1 MVLQLIDIISCKET
15 ISYFATEKNVTICRL
30 LIAKWTALKEIVH
43 IFRIPYKATVALQKY
58 DITMSDVYG
67 IWLKMEI
74 HLKHCMTK
82 KKFKT
87 KLAIC
92 LNDTVN
98 ERKKTIFE
106 NTLMECAIF
115 LDPRFR
121 KEITNDL
128 QKVARVKQNLI
139 QMWNKVN
146 STQIQADSSN
156 NSASSSNFG
165 SDFDEDAEL
174 NKYLAQS
181 GQNEVHISQENTSAA
196 RTRIDSIIDAFNPDI
211 LPTKNSVLQFWFS
224 VKNAHPEL
232 YKLSLI
238 IYSVSPTE
246 VQIERDFSKM
256 GYIFNDRRCA
266 LIQERLEDIMMIN
279 LNSNLF
285 YSVQA
290 DEMKMAEKN

>member
-1 MVLQLIDIISCKET
+1 MQLIDILSCKRA
-15 ISYFATEKNVTICRL
+15 ISYFATEKNVTICHL
-30 LIAKWTALKEIVH
+30 LIAKWSVLKEIVY
-43 IFRIPYKATVALQKY
+43 ISCIPYKATVALQKN
-58 DITMSDVYG
+58 DITLSDVYG

-82 KKFKT
+82 KTFKT

-92 LNDTVN
+92 MNDTVK

-106 NTLMECAIF
+106 STLMQCAIF

-121 KEITNDL
+121 KEITNDP
-128 QKVARVKQNLI
+128 QKVALVKQNLI
-139 QMWNKVN
+139 QIWNKVN
-146 STQIQADSSN
+146 FTQTQAETSN
-156 NSASSSNFG
+156 NSALSSNFG

-181 GQNEVHISQENTSAA
+181 GQNELNISQENTSEA
-196 RTRIDSIIDAFNPDI
+196 RTRIDSIIDTFNPKI
-211 LPTKNSVLQFWFS
+211 LPTKDSVLQFWFS
-224 VKNAHPEL
+224 VKNEHPEL
-232 YKLSLI
+232 YQLALI

-266 LIQERLEDIMMIN
+266 LIQERLEDIMIIN
-279 LNSNLF
+279 LNPDLF

-290 DEMKMAEKN
+290 DEMKIAEKN